1 MITVD
6 LCICLSVWIRLP
18 SNRGRQSKSRR
29 DMRVCTCVFF
39 VYIQDFYIGDGSLE
53 VNVPTIWTNG
63 TADQSQNVKNT
74 PHSDHFWNWRCR
86 KSARRCG
93 AKHMSKSRDGK
104 STPRS
109 DHFWTFKCHFSWQA
123 TLHLQLHYT
132 TPNYTTPT
140 TTATTTTTTT
150 SATTPHNFTTQKEP
164 QPQLKL
170 TLQLQHY
177 NYTTTITKLQLQL
190 QLQLRCATPHYTTLH

>member
-1 MITVD
+1 MHI
-6 LCICLSVWIRLP
+6 CIYI
-18 SNRGRQSKSRR
+18 
-29 DMRVCTCVFF
+29 FF

-63 TADQSQNVKNT
+63 TADRSQNVKN
-74 PHSDHFWNWRCR
+74 
-86 KSARRCG
+86 
-93 AKHMSKSRDGK
+93 
-104 STPRS
+104 TPRS

-177 NYTTTITKLQLQL
+177 NYTTTVTTTATTTATT
-190 QLQLRCATPHYTTLH
+190 LRYTTLHYTTLH